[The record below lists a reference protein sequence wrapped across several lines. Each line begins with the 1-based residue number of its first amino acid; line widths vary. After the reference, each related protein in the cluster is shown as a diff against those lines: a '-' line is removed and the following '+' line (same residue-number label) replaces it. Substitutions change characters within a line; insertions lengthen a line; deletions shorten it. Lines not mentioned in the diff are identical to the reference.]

1 MTVDHAVLGG
11 GADSDPSD
19 DVCPRPASGTDK
31 GCGGKDANG
40 DIGGAIRTDVV
51 VK

>member
-1 MTVDHAVLGG
+1 VTVDSAALGG

-19 DVCPRPASGTDK
+19 DVCPRLPSGDDK
-31 GCGGKDANG
+31 GCGGK
-40 DIGGAIRTDVV
+40 GGGPLLTDVI